1 MAVYCITGATGY
13 IGSML
18 VKHIGQQEGNDKIIA
33 LVRNRDKAQKLFPAG
48 VDIIQWDLSG
58 RISVK
63 EIKTSCDYIIH
74 CASCTQ
80 SSEMTAHPVE
90 VIKSIVN
97 TTQSV
102 LELAGNCGIKS
113 MVYLSSM
120 EVYGRLDCSD
130 GHKAAEEE
138 LGDIAILNA
147 RSCYPLGKRM
157 AENI

>member
-80 SSEMTAHPVE
+80 SSEMTE
-90 VIKSIVN
+90 I
-97 TTQSV
+97 
-102 LELAGNCGIKS
+102 
-113 MVYLSSM
+113 
-120 EVYGRLDCSD
+120 GR
-130 GHKAAEEE
+130 A
-138 LGDIAILNA
+138 
-147 RSCYPLGKRM
+147 SCR
-157 AENI
+157 ERV